1 MQIVVNGEARE
12 VRDHLSAGD
21 LLAELELSP
30 ERVVVERNEAII
42 RRRDLSSAI
51 LEPGDRVEIIQMI
64 AGG

>member
-12 VRDHLSAGD
+12 VRDRLSAGD

-42 RRRDLSSAI
+42 RRRDLALAI